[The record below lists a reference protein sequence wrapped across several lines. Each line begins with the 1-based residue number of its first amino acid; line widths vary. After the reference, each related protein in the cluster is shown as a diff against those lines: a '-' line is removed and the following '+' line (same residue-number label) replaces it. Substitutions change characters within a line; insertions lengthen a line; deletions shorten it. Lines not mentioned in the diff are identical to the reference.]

1 MATLVD
7 LSHPL
12 VSGQPT
18 YPWLP
23 APEVT
28 EFLSRDDSRGRYTA
42 GTEFAIHEVRLIGNS
57 GTYIDSPFHRFAKG
71 VDLADLPLERLA
83 DLPGTKFGTL
93 GGDGRTIEPG
103 LLAGHDGTLVG
114 GAVLFQ
120 TGWDSKWGTAAYLT
134 GAPFITRATAK
145 VLVDCGVWLVGIDAL
160 NADDT
165 DDPARPAHTLL
176 LDAGIPIV
184 ENLRGLDRLPAT
196 GIRFFAVPAP
206 VQGCGSFPVRAFAIV

>member
-12 VSGQPT
+12 VSGQHT

-28 EFLSRDDSRGRYTA
+28 EFLSRDASRARYAA
-42 GTEFAIHEVRLIGNS
+42 GTEFAIHQVLLIGNS
-57 GTYIDSPFHRFAKG
+57 GTYIDSPFHRFADG
-71 VDLADLPLERLA
+71 VDLADLPLERMA
-83 DLPGTKFGTL
+83 DLPGTRIDVSVGPE
-93 GGDGRTIEPG
+93 RTIEPS
-103 LLAGHDGTLVG
+103 LLAGHDATLIG

-120 TGWDSKWGTAAYLT
+120 TGWDNKWRTAAYPT
-134 GAPFITRATAK
+134 GAPFITRATAQA
-145 VLVDCGVWLVGIDAL
+145 LVDCGVWLVGIDAL

-165 DDPARPAHTLL
+165 DDPARPAHSLL

-184 ENLRGLDRLPAT
+184 ENLSGLDRLPAT
-196 GIRFFAVPAP
+196 GFRFFAVPAP